1 MQWACQCQAD
11 DASAALNVGRW
22 LARRGLD
29 IGVLNCNGHSAV
41 HKAALHG
48 SRPMCEWLLDQYS
61 MLTGYGEPLTAAE
74 HMRPDKRDG
83 STPAMLARS
92 NGHDA
97 LGAWLDS
104 ASIVT

>member
-1 MQWACQCQAD
+1 MQWGAQSDVSENSDMC
-11 DASAALNVGRW
+11 RW
-22 LARRGLD
+22 LQSVGLD
-29 IGVLNCNGHSAV
+29 LTLLNHNGHSAV

-48 SRPMCEWLLDQYS
+48 NRPMCEWLLGD
-61 MLTGYGEPLTAAE
+61 GGPLTAAV

-83 STPAMLARS
+83 STPATLARS